1 MGTYFCPIHFVHQ
14 PDTTLA
20 TAQPKPKFNFY
31 LLRRVMAQA
40 KPYQGVLIASAIM
53 AIVLAPLGTMRPWL
67 VQVMVD
73 EHIFKLDIKGLG
85 FMSIIFLVSLLFHA
99 FLQYVF
105 QYATSWLGQCV
116 VRDLRVG
123 IFKHITSLRL
133 RYFDRTPVGN
143 SITRTISDMETINTV
158 FSQGVITMIA
168 DILTLVVVLGIMFY
182 TSWKLTLACL
192 LTLPFLVATSYY
204 FQKNV
209 KKSFQDVRTQV
220 ARMNSFLQ
228 ERITGMRIVQIFN
241 AEQQEGEKFREVNR
255 DYTKANLDSVF
266 YYAVF
271 YAVVEIIAAAT
282 LGLMI
287 WWGARGVIADEVTM
301 GSLVAFPIYL
311 NMLFNPIRTL
321 ADRFNTLQ
329 MGLVAAERVFALL
342 DDPENLEQNG
352 TYKPSEL
359 KGEVDFEKVWFA
371 YNEEEYVLK
380 EVSFHI
386 NPGET
391 LAIVGATGSGKSTII
406 NILNRFYEIQKGA
419 IKVDGVDIREYDLY
433 SLRRRVALVLQDVF
447 LFAGTVLENIT
458 LRDDSISREQ
468 VIEAAKMIGAH
479 EFIEK
484 LPGGYNYQVMERGA
498 TLSMGQRQL
507 ISFVRAL
514 VFNPDILILD
524 EATSSIDPETESVI
538 QFAIET
544 MIAKRTSIII
554 AHRLS
559 TIRHADNILV
569 LHKGEVQEY
578 GPHEELLRN
587 ENGHYKQ
594 LYEMQFLQVAV
605 VEEE

>member
-1 MGTYFCPIHFVHQ
+1 
-14 PDTTLA
+14 
-20 TAQPKPKFNFY
+20 
-31 LLRRVMAQA
+31 MAQA
-40 KPYQGVLIASAIM
+40 KPYQSVLIASALM

-73 EHIFKLDIKGLG
+73 EHIFKLDIEGLG

-192 LTLPFLVATSYY
+192 LTLPFLVATSFY

-220 ARMNSFLQ
+220 SRMNSFLQ

-241 AEQQEGEKFREVNR
+241 AEQQEAEKFREVNR

-287 WWGARGVIADEVTM
+287 WWGARGVISDEVTM

-359 KGEVDFEKVWFA
+359 KGEVDFENVWFA

-380 EVSFHI
+380 DVSFHI

-484 LPGGYNYQVMERGA
+484 LPGGYDYQVMERGA

-514 VFNPDILILD
+514 VFNPNILILD
-524 EATSSIDPETESVI
+524 EATSSIDPETEGVI

-594 LYEMQFLQVAV
+594 LYEMQFLQVAA
-605 VEEE
+605 VEE

>member
-1 MGTYFCPIHFVHQ
+1 MSTYFCPIHFVHE

-99 FLQYVF
+99 FLQYIF

-380 EVSFHI
+380 DVSFHI

-468 VIEAAKMIGAH
+468 VIESAKMIGAH

-484 LPGGYNYQVMERGA
+484 LPGGYDYQVMERGA

-524 EATSSIDPETESVI
+524 EATSSIDPETEGVI

-594 LYEMQFLQVAV
+594 LYEMQFLQVAA

>member
-1 MGTYFCPIHFVHQ
+1 
-14 PDTTLA
+14 
-20 TAQPKPKFNFY
+20 
-31 LLRRVMAQA
+31 MAQA

-85 FMSIIFLVSLLFHA
+85 FMAVIFLVSLLFHA
-99 FLQYVF
+99 FLQYIF

-380 EVSFHI
+380 DVSFHI

-484 LPGGYNYQVMERGA
+484 LPGGYDYQVMERGA

-524 EATSSIDPETESVI
+524 EATSSIDPETEGVI

-594 LYEMQFLQVAV
+594 LYEMQFLQVAA
-605 VEEE
+605 VEE